1 MKVIK
6 IVIDDEEEKALSPE
20 AEELLRRRAAE
31 VGFSTLDWIVSDWN
45 STRSKTTKT
54 NRKTRTRRDFLMDR
68 GWPDFTFEVLL
79 QRQAHARSTCSSWRI
94 WKTPPAASTLGRRKR
109 THRTSTDDRVP
120 RRRPTHCRK
129 NRPRPLALID
139 PEPRRCLP
147 SGFFEVRWS
156 GSAAETI
163 CCRAAPVRGS
173 GRDARRCGRRLRRN
187 RDRPSGTSAHRGH
200 RKPPRREW
208 ADREINPPK
217 NPGQQSGISVGCR
230 RSGKALVEL
239 INIGV
244 VALAHEERCDKV
256 AVGQHRPF
264 GASGRPRCVE

>member
-1 MKVIK
+1 
-6 IVIDDEEEKALSPE
+6 
-20 AEELLRRRAAE
+20 
-31 VGFSTLDWIVSDWN
+31 
-45 STRSKTTKT
+45 
-54 NRKTRTRRDFLMDR
+54 MDR

-109 THRTSTDDRVP
+109 THRTSTDDRVQ

-230 RSGKALVEL
+230 RSGKPRVGGSTQSTGGPIRFTPGGRANPGTVGILTASAATAVPCAIDGTRL
-239 INIGV
+239 DGGGV
-244 VALAHEERCDKV
+244 PVLTHSSI
-256 AVGQHRPF
+256 AV
-264 GASGRPRCVE
+264 